1 MGYGNQC
8 LRTNGRVVWNDRI
21 RNIEVR
27 YRILGKYDK
36 SIDTAVNLQLKW
48 LRRVSRMSDRR
59 LPKWG
64 MLDNVEVN

>member
-8 LRTNGRVVWNDRI
+8 LRTIGRVVWNDRVS
-21 RNIEVR
+21 NIEVR

-48 LRRVSRMSDRR
+48 LRRVSRMSDRH
-59 LPKWG
+59 LPK
-64 MLDNVEVN
+64 